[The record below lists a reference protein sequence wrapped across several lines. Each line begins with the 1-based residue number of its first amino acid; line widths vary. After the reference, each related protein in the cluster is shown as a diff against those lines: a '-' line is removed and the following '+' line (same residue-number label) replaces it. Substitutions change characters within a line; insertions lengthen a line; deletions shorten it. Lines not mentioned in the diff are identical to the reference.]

1 MTDNT
6 TIDTQAALTMGFTAN
21 VIGTQQEEVIE
32 ATELKFRTD
41 MFIKD
46 LVAKVAEFSKLE
58 ARTDAFLYELLQACY
73 DTYVV
78 ISNPSSNIASV
89 ACEQLDKYCSKN
101 GITGGKDIKLLS
113 KFMNSVFKGLDRSK
127 ISTYSYVIKYGIK
140 NNVANGALAAEIK
153 RTGGIQAIK
162 KASFKDIAA
171 KTKAKVEDN
180 LQQAQTKVSQ
190 SSMGVVDIPNAIGA
204 VSKLKS
210 GEQVV
215 LIATVNAERKF
226 VIQAA
231 TSDATVIKS
240 AVLAAAKPKETK
252 EKAQE
257 AESADDAVITADQAE
272 LEAA

>member
-6 TIDTQAALTMGFTAN
+6 TIDTQAAQAMSFTAN
-21 VIGTQQEEVIE
+21 VVGKQQTEVIE
-32 ATELKFRTD
+32 AAELKFRSD

-46 LVAKVAEFSKLE
+46 LVTKVAEFNELS
-58 ARTDAFLYELLQACY
+58 ARTDAFLYDLLQDCY
-73 DTYVV
+73 DTFVV

-89 ACEQLDKYCSKN
+89 ACEQLDKYCTKH

-140 NNVANGALAAEIK
+140 NNVASGALAAEIK
-153 RTGGIQAIK
+153 RMGGIQKIK
-162 KASFKDIAA
+162 EASFKDVAA

-180 LQQAQTKVSQ
+180 LQQAQTKVGK
-190 SSMGVVDIPNAIGA
+190 SSMGIVDIPNAIGA
-204 VSKLKS
+204 VSDLKS
-210 GEQVV
+210 GEQVL
-215 LIATVNAERKF
+215 LIAMINPERKF

-257 AESADDAVITADQAE
+257 AESTDDATTTADQAE